1 MANLNIAVTT
11 EGEIALAAAG
21 TAKTML
27 QIVAP
32 AQQRLDLR
40 AISVGFDGVNPSA
53 EAFTIEL
60 LRQTTAGTMSS
71 ATPVKDSAGSETIQ
85 TTAQKNATAEPTAG
99 DVLNR
104 WEHHPQSGSFV
115 EKFDKREIEI
125 PGGTR
130 LGLRVTCPT
139 GGTPGNCAATMKL
152 EE

>member
-1 MANLNIAVTT
+1 MANVNCTVTT
-11 EGEIALAAAG
+11 EGEIGLAVAG

-27 QIVAP
+27 QVVAP
-32 AQQRLDLR
+32 SNQRLDLR
-40 AISVGFDGVNPSA
+40 SVSVGFDGVSPTA
-53 EAFTIEL
+53 EPFTVEI

-85 TTAQKNATAEPTAG
+85 ATAQKNATAEPTAG
-99 DVLNR
+99 DVLAR
-104 WEHHPQSGSFV
+104 YEHHPQAGSFERV
-115 EKFDKREIEI
+115 FDKREIEI

-139 GGTPGNCAATMKL
+139 GGTPGNCTGHIKW